1 MISIPSHLAPPYS
14 RGVSKARCGYVH
26 ERCGFSVSPTGE
38 HRHGMETVE
47 PVPAF
52 PKPPDAWNSL
62 TQRSPVQIQLP
73 QPRKQRKPKG
83 SAERRGRPL
92 WPSMKGCAD
101 RAARGAGEGSVSGHV
116 ATHDREVGVGDGRLI
131 HELAIEHD
139 DHAVGQ
145 LEQLVE
151 ILADEENRRAA
162 VAGPHHLRADL
173 RDGRDVETETGVGSD
188 QHFNVAG

>member
-1 MISIPSHLAPPYS
+1 MIRRPPRSTQGRTLFPYTTLFRSRRLPVRPSRWWGPCS
-14 RGVSKARCGYVH
+14 
-26 ERCGFSVSPTGE
+26 
-38 HRHGMETVE
+38 TVQSG
-47 PVPAF
+47 P
-52 PKPPDAWNSL
+52 
-62 TQRSPVQIQLP
+62 P

-83 SAERRGRPL
+83 SAEQRGRPL

-101 RAARGAGEGSVSGHV
+101 RAASGAGEGSVSGHV